1 MRILAD
7 LPDDDIAWLDERAA
21 QLGISRAQLL
31 REVVAAY
38 RATARQ
44 DGLESFFGIWAERT
58 RTRS

>member
-44 DGLESFFGIWAERT
+44 DGLESVVGIWAERT